1 MKKQQQTFSPDEVR
15 ERILEF
21 LYSKR
26 KKAKSLASVAATI
39 TEVKRGLKPLGIS
52 QNEVIT
58 NLDFLVQ
65 HRWVLEEVQKRTYK
79 SPKGFE
85 LPSEKRTYRLSDLG
99 INHFE
104 GASRFGT
111 TGRFAG
117 INVHTIGGVT
127 ILGDNNVVRAE
138 FMGIFRQLERL
149 EDAMKMSSGVTEE
162 QKLNAKADIETIK
175 DQLAKPVPDRNIIR
189 TALDGISFLGSIPG
203 IIELYRIV
211 HDGIAPL
218 LK

>member
-1 MKKQQQTFSPDEVR
+1 MKKQKQAFSSDEVR

-26 KKAKSLASVAATI
+26 RKARSLASVAATI

-85 LPSEKRTYRLSDLG
+85 LPSEKRTYKLSDLG

-104 GASRFGT
+104 GS
-111 TGRFAG
+111 
-117 INVHTIGGVT
+117 
-127 ILGDNNVVRAE
+127 
-138 FMGIFRQLERL
+138 
-149 EDAMKMSSGVTEE
+149 
-162 QKLNAKADIETIK
+162 
-175 DQLAKPVPDRNIIR
+175 
-189 TALDGISFLGSIPG
+189 
-203 IIELYRIV
+203 
-211 HDGIAPL
+211 
-218 LK
+218 